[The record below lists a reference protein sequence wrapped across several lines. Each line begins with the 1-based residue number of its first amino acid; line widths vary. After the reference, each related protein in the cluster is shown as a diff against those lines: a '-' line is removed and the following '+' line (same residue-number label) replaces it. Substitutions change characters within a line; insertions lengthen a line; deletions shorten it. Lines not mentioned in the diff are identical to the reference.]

1 MIGLSTAISTGTSLA
16 SSVFSEITKHRQ
28 QNQDERLAQGTQSGQ
43 LTPAEQARLARAD
56 SRNDARI
63 NQAMADGTMDV
74 GEFTRIMQAQ
84 NTESARIAKLKSD
97 ADNAAKPLDAQAQSV
112 ALEAFQKRQ
121 ESIDARLQKG
131 VESGKI
137 TSDEKSA
144 VEKAQAEA
152 QSLIDKVMG
161 DNVLTR
167 GEFGQVM
174 GSLDVAS
181 RQVASSRYG
190 QAGVTASTAA
200 ASAPPAN
207 YKPLSVTV

>member
-63 NQAMADGTMDV
+63 NQAMADGTMDA
-74 GEFTRIMQAQ
+74 GEFARIMQAQ
-84 NTESARIAKLKSD
+84 NVESARIEKLKND
-97 ADNAAKPLDAQAQSV
+97 ADNAAKPLGPEAQSV
-112 ALEAFQKRQ
+112 ALEAFQRRQ
-121 ESIDARLQKG
+121 ERIDARLQKG

-152 QSLIDKVMG
+152 QSLIDKVMA

-190 QAGVTASTAA
+190 QPGVSAATVA

-207 YKPLSVTV
+207 YKPLNVTV